1 LQTFDSYPAKN
12 LSKNV
17 FPSKLCTSAPIT
29 RVK

>member
-1 LQTFDSYPAKN
+1 LQTFDSCPAKN

-17 FPSKLCTSAPIT
+17 LPSKLCTPVPII